1 MVDLAEVGSGT
12 RAGAGAAAGGS
23 RRSSPGDRGG
33 RSVTPR
39 PADFK
44 NPPPEL
50 RKRPLR
56 SGERPVEGL
65 QRLVRDEDEEEELT
79 KEEEEEKKRKQVRPF
94 THGRGQTCGERVQIL
109 TSRRGV
115 VKICSGRRRNVLFRE
130 RVERGNFLS
139 K

>member
-79 KEEEEEKKRKQVRPF
+79 KEEEEEKKRKQVRESSLH
-94 THGRGQTCGERVQIL
+94 TWARSNLWGE
-109 TSRRGV
+109 GP
-115 VKICSGRRRNVLFRE
+115 
-130 RVERGNFLS
+130 NFDLQEGGS
-139 K
+139 KNLLR